1 MNPKRTAIIIGAVV
15 LLTLGGCATIEQL
28 IQKPEITFDSLGT
41 RDMSLLDGTFLF
53 RFNVSNPNPVGV
65 HLGDILYDLDINGK
79 RLVSSQLSKG
89 LDLAASGTSPL
100 EIPVTIDY
108 LDFFNSLSQL
118 VGADQLDYRLSGSAA
133 VGPFRIPYSS
143 AGKLDIPKLPDIT
156 VENIEIE
163 SFSLTGAKLK
173 MTLELKNPN
182 AFAMKMDGLE
192 YAAQLGDV
200 KLAEGKANMS
210 TALGANGRSLM
221 DLDLNLSFLELGRSA
236 RTLLS
241 GSSAPCRLTGNIL
254 TKTPAGMQKL
264 PFQFDGNVPFLK

>member
-1 MNPKRTAIIIGAVV
+1 MNPKRTTIIICTVF
-15 LLTLGGCATIEQL
+15 LLMLGGCATIEQL

-41 RDMSLLDGTFLF
+41 REMSLLEGTFLF

-65 HLGDILYDLDINGK
+65 HLNDILYDLDINGN
-79 RLVSSQLSKG
+79 RLVSSQLSQG

-100 EIPVTIDY
+100 EIPVTINY

-118 VGADQLDYRLSGSAA
+118 VGADQLDYRISGSAA

-143 AGKLDIPKLPDIT
+143 SGKLDVPKLPDIT
-156 VENIEIE
+156 VENIKID

-173 MTLELKNPN
+173 LTLGMKNPN

-200 KLAEGKANMS
+200 KLAEGKASMS
-210 TALGANGRSLM
+210 NALGANGRTMM
-221 DLDLNLSFLELGRSA
+221 DLDLNLNFLELGRNA

-241 GSSAPCRLTGNIL
+241 GSSARCLLTGNML
-254 TKTPAGMQKL
+254 TNTSAGTQKI
-264 PFQFDGNVPFLK
+264 PFAFDGNVPFTK